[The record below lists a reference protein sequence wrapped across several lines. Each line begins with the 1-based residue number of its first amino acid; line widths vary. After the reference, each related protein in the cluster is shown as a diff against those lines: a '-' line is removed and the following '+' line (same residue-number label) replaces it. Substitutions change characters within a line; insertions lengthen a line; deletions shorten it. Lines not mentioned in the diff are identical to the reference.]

1 MDAEIR
7 KMPKI
12 YVADSGMANIL
23 GKTAFG
29 QTFETAVF
37 HQLYLK
43 RQSNNISRFINYYQ
57 KKNGGEIDFILNK
70 EWALEVK
77 RSADIKDLK
86 KLNKI
91 SQDLKIKK
99 HNLISYQ
106 YNSLDK
112 VIFGLQL

>member
-43 RQSNNISRFINYYQ
+43 RQSNNISRLLTTI
-57 KKNGGEIDFILNK
+57 KRKIGERLILFLIKSGRWKLK
-70 EWALEVK
+70 EAL
-77 RSADIKDLK
+77 I
-86 KLNKI
+86 
-91 SQDLKIKK
+91 
-99 HNLISYQ
+99 
-106 YNSLDK
+106 
-112 VIFGLQL
+112 